1 MRVEAMRPSRAAVK
15 GAGCNWTVRAE
26 AMQSVVAARTKPQP
40 AACGGRPASSATAAN
55 GAEGLQ
61 QVGRQ
66 RPDLIL
72 LDLMMPVM
80 DGQEML
86 RRLKDDASLRT
97 IPVVV
102 MSAGRVTKA
111 ELQGSPFLPKPF
123 ELDDLLDTVTAQ
135 LTKKT

>member
-1 MRVEAMRPSRAAVK
+1 MSKLLIVDDEVAILEALTDILSVEGYEV
-15 GAGCNWTVRAE
+15 
-26 AMQSVVAARTKPQP
+26 
-40 AACGGRPASSATAAN
+40 ATAAN
-55 GAEGLQ
+55 GAEGLKRA
-61 QVGRQ
+61 GEE

-86 RRLKDDASLRT
+86 RRLKESQDLRN

-111 ELQGSPFLPKPF
+111 ELQGSRFLAKPF
-123 ELDDLLDTVTAQ
+123 ELDDLLDTVSAE
-135 LTKKT
+135 LNRPH

>member
-1 MRVEAMRPSRAAVK
+1 MSKLLIVDDEVAILEALTDILSVEGYEV
-15 GAGCNWTVRAE
+15 
-26 AMQSVVAARTKPQP
+26 
-40 AACGGRPASSATAAN
+40 ATAAN

-61 QVGRQ
+61 QVGRN

-86 RRLKDDASLRT
+86 RRLKDDPALRT

-111 ELQGSPFLPKPF
+111 ELQGSQFLAKPF
-123 ELDDLLDTVTAQ
+123 ELDDLLETITSEIN
-135 LTKKT
+135 KKA

>member
-1 MRVEAMRPSRAAVK
+1 MSKLLIVDDEVAILEALMDILSVEGYAV
-15 GAGCNWTVRAE
+15 
-26 AMQSVVAARTKPQP
+26 S
-40 AACGGRPASSATAAN
+40 TAAN

-61 QVGRQ
+61 QVGRD

-86 RRLKDDASLRT
+86 RRLKEDPSLRS

-111 ELQGSPFLPKPF
+111 ELQGSRFLAKPF
-123 ELDDLLDTVTAQ
+123 ELDDLLDTVTAE
-135 LTKKT
+135 LNRKA

>member
-1 MRVEAMRPSRAAVK
+1 MSKLLIVDDEVAILEALTDILSVEGFEVD
-15 GAGCNWTVRAE
+15 
-26 AMQSVVAARTKPQP
+26 
-40 AACGGRPASSATAAN
+40 TAPN
-55 GAEGLQ
+55 GAEGLKRA
-61 QVGRQ
+61 GEA

-86 RRLKDDASLRT
+86 RRLKDDPQLRS

-111 ELQGSPFLPKPF
+111 ELQGSRFLAKPF
-123 ELDDLLDTVTAQ
+123 ELDDLLDTVAAE
-135 LTKKT
+135 LNKGH

>member
-1 MRVEAMRPSRAAVK
+1 MSKLLIVDDEVAILEALTDILSVEGYEV
-15 GAGCNWTVRAE
+15 
-26 AMQSVVAARTKPQP
+26 
-40 AACGGRPASSATAAN
+40 ATAAN
-55 GAEGLQ
+55 GAEGLK
-61 QVGRQ
+61 RASEE

-86 RRLKDDASLRT
+86 RRLKESPELRT

-111 ELQGSPFLPKPF
+111 ELQGSRFLAKPF
-123 ELDDLLDTVTAQ
+123 ELDDLLDTVSAE
-135 LTKKT
+135 LNRPH

>member
-1 MRVEAMRPSRAAVK
+1 MSKLLIVDDEVAILEALMDILSVEGYEV
-15 GAGCNWTVRAE
+15 
-26 AMQSVVAARTKPQP
+26 
-40 AACGGRPASSATAAN
+40 ATAAN

-61 QVGRQ
+61 QVGRD

-86 RRLKDDASLRT
+86 RRLKDDPALRT

-111 ELQGSPFLPKPF
+111 ELQGSQFLAKPF
-123 ELDDLLDTVTAQ
+123 ELDDLLDTLTAQ
-135 LTKKT
+135 LGKAASGGA

>member
-1 MRVEAMRPSRAAVK
+1 MSKLLIVDDEVAILEALTDILSVEGYEV
-15 GAGCNWTVRAE
+15 
-26 AMQSVVAARTKPQP
+26 
-40 AACGGRPASSATAAN
+40 ATAAN
-55 GAEGLQ
+55 GAEGLKRA
-61 QVGRQ
+61 GEA

-86 RRLKDDASLRT
+86 RRLKESPDLRS

-111 ELQGSPFLPKPF
+111 ELQGSRFLAKPF
-123 ELDDLLDTVTAQ
+123 ELDDLLDTVSAE
-135 LTKKT
+135 LNRPH